1 MQNLLS
7 CTWVMEDYEMNPANS
22 CARLDPSRW

>member
-1 MQNLLS
+1 
-7 CTWVMEDYEMNPANS
+7 MEDYEMNPANS